1 LPGIIADLSPQSKG
15 KNTSPGHIQPGKC
28 QGFEFRGWFLNN
40 SPKSAVNIAE
50 RAQKIEK
57 IAKNI
62 LTGCRYQYRLYIYVG
77 CTVLQPAERGRIK
90 VLKKIL
96 ITRKF
101 LL

>member
-1 LPGIIADLSPQSKG
+1 VTCDADYSEFSVFGQEIARDLNSG
-15 KNTSPGHIQPGKC
+15 
-28 QGFEFRGWFLNN
+28 GWFLNN
-40 SPKSAVNIAE
+40 LPKSAVNSAE

-57 IAKNI
+57 ITKNI
-62 LTGCRYQYRLYIYVG
+62 LTGCRYQYRLYISAG
-77 CTVLQPAERGRIK
+77 CTVLQPAERGRIR